1 MKQSSAPPPAPQ
13 SPLRPALKDIVS
25 EAARSLARL
34 DAARLE
40 ELALSCQALNRDL
53 VRDSNCDAGS
63 DLPIKKEQ
71 RVRLAAEARAA
82 RREMTVF
89 ARVLE
94 ATRANVQVI
103 ERLRA
108 LRSGT
113 LEYKVGQSAGLDPR
127 WPSIKTRQAQ
137 SSQGETRHGND

>member
-1 MKQSSAPPPAPQ
+1 MQPPMAPSAHSS
-13 SPLRPALKDIVS
+13 RPALKEIVA
-25 EAARSLARL
+25 EAARALARL

-53 VRDSNCDAGS
+53 NRPAGS
-63 DLPIKKEQ
+63 DLPPIRGEQ
-71 RVRLAAEARAA
+71 RAQLAAEARAA
-82 RREMTVF
+82 RRDMATF

-108 LRSGT
+108 LRSGS
-113 LEYKVGQSAGLDPR
+113 LEYTVGPKGDCDAR
-127 WPSIKTRQAQ
+127 WPSPENSRAESRQEETTR
-137 SSQGETRHGND
+137 GND

>member
-1 MKQSSAPPPAPQ
+1 MQQSSAPPALQ
-13 SPLRPALKDIVS
+13 SPLRPALKDVVV
-25 EAARSLARL
+25 EAAHALARL

-53 VRDSNCDAGS
+53 AHDSNRDAES
-63 DLPIKKEQ
+63 ELPIKKDQ

-82 RREMTVF
+82 RREMVLF

-94 ATRANVQVI
+94 ATRANVQVL

-108 LRSGT
+108 LRSGS
-113 LEYKVGQSAGLDPR
+113 LEYTVGRSSGFDPG
-127 WPSIKTRQAQ
+127 WPSIKTGPGKGR
-137 SSQGETRHGND
+137 QGETRHGND

>member
-1 MKQSSAPPPAPQ
+1 MELLPR
-13 SPLRPALKDIVS
+13 RPALKDILS
-25 EAARSLARL
+25 EAAHALARL

-40 ELALSCQALNRDL
+40 ELALSCQALNREL
-53 VRDSNCDAGS
+53 ARDSNCDAYPEP
-63 DLPIKKEQ
+63 PINQ
-71 RVRLAAEARAA
+71 AGRARLAAEARAA
-82 RREMTVF
+82 RREMAVF

-113 LEYKVGQSAGLDPR
+113 LEYTAGPSGDFDLR
-127 WPSIKTRQAQ
+127 WPPAKTGQ
-137 SSQGETRHGND
+137 ETRHGND